1 MTILMKTKRIEL
13 RTNFFIAGL
22 VCALFLG
29 CNARDSTEL
38 NTDARVMNDAN
49 LSSLTILGED
59 EDTNAYFLRAGKHT
73 CSIKVNN
80 GMLEFAADQKPFL
93 SANHIEIVTSPK
105 TVFSQGI
112 FIHNDIEINGKRQ
125 FSLAYRM
132 DYKDFDPKIIYECG
146 VHKMIGGYKLT
157 SIDVMTKSFKLPKH
171 NMVKI
176 EGHYHFLDN
185 WKGETGFVK
194 VNQDHNIGNCKPKRS
209 TSCMD

>member
-13 RTNFFIAGL
+13 GTNLFIAGL

-80 GMLEFAADQKPFL
+80 GMLEFAAD
-93 SANHIEIVTSPK
+93 
-105 TVFSQGI
+105 
-112 FIHNDIEINGKRQ
+112 
-125 FSLAYRM
+125 
-132 DYKDFDPKIIYECG
+132 
-146 VHKMIGGYKLT
+146 
-157 SIDVMTKSFKLPKH
+157 
-171 NMVKI
+171 
-176 EGHYHFLDN
+176 
-185 WKGETGFVK
+185 
-194 VNQDHNIGNCKPKRS
+194 
-209 TSCMD
+209 

>member
-1 MTILMKTKRIEL
+1 M
-13 RTNFFIAGL
+13 
-22 VCALFLG
+22 
-29 CNARDSTEL
+29 
-38 NTDARVMNDAN
+38 
-49 LSSLTILGED
+49 
-59 EDTNAYFLRAGKHT
+59 
-73 CSIKVNN
+73 
-80 GMLEFAADQKPFL
+80 
-93 SANHIEIVTSPK
+93 TSPK
-105 TVFSQGI
+105 TVFSQGVL
-112 FIHNDIEINGKRQ
+112 IHNDIEIDGKRQ

-132 DYKDFDPKIIYECG
+132 DYKDFDPKIIYDCG

-194 VNQDHNIGNCKPKRS
+194 VNQDLNIGNCKPKRS